1 MKTKKISK
9 LIIAI
14 IICQSAGIIGSL
26 FTTPSISTWYDT
38 IQKPNFTPPNWVFG
52 PVWIT
57 LFTLMGISLYLV
69 WGKGLKNKDVK
80 SSLFVFFFQLGL
92 NSLWSILFFGLQS
105 PFYAFVEII
114 ILWVAIA
121 VTIIKFY
128 KISRNAGLILIP
140 YIMWVSV
147 ALILNY
153 YVWVLN

>member
-1 MKTKKISK
+1 MKTKNISK

-26 FTTPSISTWYDT
+26 FTTPSISTWYDA
-38 IQKPNFTPPNWVFG
+38 IQKPTFTPPNWVFG

-69 WGKGLKNKDVK
+69 WEKGLRSKNVK
-80 SSLFVFFFQLGL
+80 SSLFIFFLQLVL

-114 ILWVAIA
+114 ILWATIA

-128 KISRNAGLILIP
+128 KISRKAGLILVP

-147 ALILNY
+147 ALMLNY

>member
-1 MKTKKISK
+1 MKTKNISK

-38 IQKPNFTPPNWVFG
+38 IQKPTFTPPNWVFG

-69 WGKGLKNKDVK
+69 WEKGLRNKNVK
-80 SSLFVFFFQLGL
+80 SSLFVFFIQLAL

-114 ILWVAIA
+114 ILWAAIA

-128 KISRNAGLILIP
+128 KISRKAGLILVP
-140 YIMWVSV
+140 YIIWVSV
-147 ALILNY
+147 ALMLNY

>member
-26 FTTPSISTWYDT
+26 FTTPSISTWYDA
-38 IQKPNFTPPNWVFG
+38 IQKPTFTPPNWVFG

-57 LFTLMGISLYLV
+57 LFTLMGISLYLI
-69 WGKGLKNKDVK
+69 WEKGLRNKNVK
-80 SSLFVFFFQLGL
+80 SSLFVFFLQLVL

-114 ILWVAIA
+114 ILWAAIA

>member
-26 FTTPSISTWYDT
+26 FTTQSISTWYDA
-38 IQKPNFTPPNWVFG
+38 IQKPTFTPPNWVFG

-69 WGKGLKNKDVK
+69 WEKGLRNKNVK
-80 SSLFVFFFQLGL
+80 SSLFVFFIQLVL

-114 ILWVAIA
+114 ILWAAIA

-128 KISRNAGLILIP
+128 KISRKAGLILVP

-147 ALILNY
+147 ALMLNY